1 MNQVFN
7 KRIFTIKEHLAIMK
21 HAAKGLN
28 VLRYVKKNKLF
39 NKKFKERIMLAVTEV
54 NGCELCSYVHTKISL
69 ESGMSHEEIR
79 GILNGIKDDI
89 PETEIV
95 GVLFG
100 EHYADSHEHP
110 DKEPINTL
118 IKEYGRDDAKIICAI
133 LGMITLTNSMGI
145 SLGLL
150 KERFSFRRVKR
161 SKLINELG
169 IPALTMTVF
178 PVIFVYYKIKSL
190 FKTLK
195 CSIIQDRVTLTS

>member
-1 MNQVFN
+1 
-7 KRIFTIKEHLAIMK
+7 MK
-21 HAAKGLN
+21 HAAKGLG

-69 ESGMSHEEIR
+69 GSGMSHDEIR
-79 GILNGIKDDI
+79 GILNGIKDDV

-110 DKEPINTL
+110 DVEAINTL
-118 IKEYGRDDAKIICAI
+118 INEYGRDKAKIICAI

-150 KERFSFRRVKR
+150 KERFSFKRVKK
-161 SKLINELG
+161 SKLINEIG
-169 IPALTMTVF
+169 IPVLTMTVF
-178 PVIFVYYKIKSL
+178 PVIYIYYKIKSI
-190 FKTLK
+190 FIASN
-195 CSIIQDRVTLTS
+195 CSIISDKITLAS